1 MNLYKEDLSRWKRA
15 DTAAGV
21 KIGGLT
27 KLRFIHTDKGWT
39 FGRERLG
46 SPVKP
51 PQGAYFSRV
60 GTERCGNGRDFF
72 LEDSVRCGIRR

>member
-1 MNLYKEDLSRWKRA
+1 M
-15 DTAAGV
+15 V

-27 KLRFIHTDKGWT
+27 KLRYDYPDKGWT

-51 PQGAYFSRV
+51 PQGAYLSRV
-60 GTERCGNGRDFF
+60 GAERCGKRQSLYFF
-72 LEDSVRCGIRR
+72 